1 MNLAAGLFLDLR
13 GIQQSCDDGGR
24 ANSDRHAGLHQ
35 FLPPALVLP
44 LDVLAALG
52 HKRFS
57 MAFGAALKAT

>member
-1 MNLAAGLFLDLR
+1 
-13 GIQQSCDDGGR
+13 
-24 ANSDRHAGLHQ
+24 
-35 FLPPALVLP
+35 LP